1 MLSLQVLGSV
11 KHKVDCYSYTVK
23 DFESLM
29 LKARRFLAW
38 REEIYFG
45 DHDHPGRGERS
56 NSVMSVPAVKT
67 VKGMIFVHL
76 QTVSLRCISPMS
88 AFACLSVHNV
98 MNRF

>member
-1 MLSLQVLGSV
+1 MLILLQVLGSV

-45 DHDHPGRGERS
+45 DHEQQARGRS
-56 NSVMSVPAVKT
+56 DSVMSVPAVKT
-67 VKGMIFVHL
+67 QKGDESYTDKKII
-76 QTVSLRCISPMS
+76 T
-88 AFACLSVHNV
+88 
-98 MNRF
+98 

>member
-1 MLSLQVLGSV
+1 MLQVLGSV

-45 DHDHPGRGERS
+45 DLDPSARDRS

-67 VKGMIFVHL
+67 QKGTETLFL
-76 QTVSLRCISPMS
+76 TKGRFKYLR
-88 AFACLSVHNV
+88 
-98 MNRF
+98 